1 MSRAPSHAPAAGL
14 AGVQPALRRRALLRA
29 AGAGAAACALPLV
42 RAQEPQARP
51 VAVAQIVDLSA
62 PQQDVSRDFLI
73 GSRAAWADFN
83 ARGGLR
89 GQAVQHLVLETDGSP
104 ERLRQAWQAAHDEPA
119 CVALSGCAAD
129 GAAATIAALQA
140 GGGALALAAPW
151 LHRQWHDA
159 GDTVFSI
166 FADYQAQI
174 GHAVRSLAAMGVPQA
189 GVVFARP
196 ELQRQLQGS
205 VAQAGAAMGL
215 RTEVLSAAHTR
226 TAPPAIVLFV
236 SGTPELHEYVSRLA
250 LPAGRQC
257 YVVAL
262 ADVNLQVLAQ
272 LGGQRRN
279 VSVIATQ
286 PVPLVTASLPIVRA
300 YRAVMARL
308 YDEPP
313 SPQGLAGFIA
323 ARYTA
328 EVLASVA
335 GPLQRAS
342 VLAAFR
348 RRQGVQLGG
357 YAVAYQGGRPSH
369 AQVTQSMLTADG
381 RIVG

>member
-140 GGGALALAAPW
+140 GGGALARAGTFLTVD
-151 LHRQWHDA
+151 DA
-159 GDTVFSI
+159 LVEQ
-166 FADYQAQI
+166 ADLGA
-174 GHAVRSLAAMGVPQA
+174 GN
-189 GVVFARP
+189 GVVHVIDR
-196 ELQRQLQGS
+196 
-205 VAQAGAAMGL
+205 
-215 RTEVLSAAHTR
+215 VL
-226 TAPPAIVLFV
+226 
-236 SGTPELHEYVSRLA
+236 
-250 LPAGRQC
+250 
-257 YVVAL
+257 
-262 ADVNLQVLAQ
+262 
-272 LGGQRRN
+272 
-279 VSVIATQ
+279 
-286 PVPLVTASLPIVRA
+286 
-300 YRAVMARL
+300 M
-308 YDEPP
+308 
-313 SPQGLAGFIA
+313 SP
-323 ARYTA
+323 RK
-328 EVLASVA
+328 
-335 GPLQRAS
+335 
-342 VLAAFR
+342 
-348 RRQGVQLGG
+348 
-357 YAVAYQGGRPSH
+357 
-369 AQVTQSMLTADG
+369 
-381 RIVG
+381 